1 MRSLLHDGMN
11 SEAADALAAL
21 TRMGITL
28 DPVLQA
34 VHLQALTKVTHHCS
48 TMYVLHT
55 PCSEH
60 HVTQHRA

>member
-11 SEAADALAAL
+11 SEAADALSAL

-34 VHLQALTKVTHHCS
+34 VHLQALTKVTRHSS
-48 TMYVLHT
+48 TMSYT
-55 PCSEH
+55 ACTKY
-60 HVTQHRA
+60 HVTQHM